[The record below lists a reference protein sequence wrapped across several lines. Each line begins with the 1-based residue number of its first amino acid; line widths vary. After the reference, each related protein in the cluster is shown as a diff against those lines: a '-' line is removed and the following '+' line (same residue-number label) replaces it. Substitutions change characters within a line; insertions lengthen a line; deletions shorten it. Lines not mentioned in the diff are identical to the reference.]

1 MKLAN
6 ISTKCGSPGFFRCD
20 CGKCSIQNLAG
31 AREFRCCW
39 EVQLAMGKLTFDG
52 SFERIKCV
60 TQHEDYVAH
69 THGTVLKHVGPLLK
83 DKKGRGGY
91 RRRGNQTEN
100 E

>member
-1 MKLAN
+1 MNLPN
-6 ISTKCGSPGFFRCD
+6 TSTKCDSHKFFRCD

-31 AREFRCCW
+31 AREYRCCW
-39 EVQLAMGKLTFDG
+39 EVQPAMGKLTFDG
-52 SFERIKCV
+52 SIERIKCV
-60 TQHEDYVAH
+60 TLHEDYVAL

-83 DKKGRGGY
+83 DRKGRGY